1 MSALVPGQGGGEGK
15 KVCRRELGR
24 SPCRSFPDPSRCED
38 SSSSREG
45 FLRLS
50 YGSVSVCL
58 LCLLCTTSPP
68 AARVQGPILARFDS
82 FRAKGRVSIGL
93 CSDHADL
100 LATVSLYLKATL
112 GSLPAAPLLLVVV
125 FFPLCGC
132 RFLLIPDGVRFSYL
146 NALFTVW
153 GGGQNS
159 DAESTFRSRFFECF
173 DMSVIG
179 GRGVYTDFE
188 THENQRKTESSV
200 TSRPRRHLM
209 NGRSTYSA

>member
-153 GGGQNS
+153 GGGRIQ
-159 DAESTFRSRFFECF
+159 TQ
-173 DMSVIG
+173 
-179 GRGVYTDFE
+179 
-188 THENQRKTESSV
+188 NQRSGVDFLNASI
-200 TSRPRRHLM
+200 
-209 NGRSTYSA
+209 

>member
-1 MSALVPGQGGGEGK
+1 MSALVRGQGGGFSALEGEK
-15 KVCRRELGR
+15 KCVVENWAAHLV
-24 SPCRSFPDPSRCED
+24 DPSLTPVDVKTPHPRVKA
-38 SSSSREG
+38 
-45 FLRLS
+45 S
-50 YGSVSVCL
+50 YGCPSVSVCL

-153 GGGQNS
+153 GGGRIQ
-159 DAESTFRSRFFECF
+159 TQ
-173 DMSVIG
+173 
-179 GRGVYTDFE
+179 
-188 THENQRKTESSV
+188 NQRSGVDFLNASI
-200 TSRPRRHLM
+200 
-209 NGRSTYSA
+209 

>member
-93 CSDHADL
+93 CSDHADCSGDCVAL
-100 LATVSLYLKATL
+100 SQGYPWF
-112 GSLPAAPLLLVVV
+112 SPRRAAPVGCCLLPPLWLSILSIFIDSRWCTIFLSKCLVYR
-125 FFPLCGC
+125 LGGG
-132 RFLLIPDGVRFSYL
+132 RIQTQNQRSGVDFL
-146 NALFTVW
+146 NA
-153 GGGQNS
+153 S
-159 DAESTFRSRFFECF
+159 
-173 DMSVIG
+173 I
-179 GRGVYTDFE
+179 
-188 THENQRKTESSV
+188 
-200 TSRPRRHLM
+200 
-209 NGRSTYSA
+209 

>member
-1 MSALVPGQGGGEGK
+1 MSFGFGLPLVPLVHYLSPRRASPRSDLGSFRLVSSKRARLNWTVFRSRRPSGDCVALSQGYPWFSP
-15 KVCRRELGR
+15 RRAAPVG
-24 SPCRSFPDPSRCED
+24 C
-38 SSSSREG
+38 
-45 FLRLS
+45 
-50 YGSVSVCL
+50 CL
-58 LCLLCTTSPP
+58 LPPLWLSILSIFIDSRWCTIFLSKCLVYRL
-68 AARVQGPILARFDS
+68 
-82 FRAKGRVSIGL
+82 
-93 CSDHADL
+93 
-100 LATVSLYLKATL
+100 
-112 GSLPAAPLLLVVV
+112 
-125 FFPLCGC
+125 
-132 RFLLIPDGVRFSYL
+132 
-146 NALFTVW
+146 